1 MLETVASSSYGFWV
15 VALLIVILDSILL
28 LAPGEFAFAFDRRG
42 RPAVRAAATP
52 FLVRQRELS
61 FAALSFFARSF
72 FMSSVRTGNVS
83 EAQLLDMRRQ
93 AGRHRSIYAYSVVA
107 TALLIVVG
115 PALSVLFGI
124 GGALLMV
131 LPVLYA
137 NAIAAVIDVGLTRKS
152 LNIPLSG
159 FLYLAFE
166 FIVCPAL
173 VVNLNKRLLDRS
185 VLPNTLQLVGD
196 DKALLARISSHLEY
210 LDPTA
215 PRMRL
220 DENG

>member
-1 MLETVASSSYGFWV
+1 VSS
-15 VALLIVILDSILL
+15 
-28 LAPGEFAFAFDRRG
+28 
-42 RPAVRAAATP
+42 
-52 FLVRQRELS
+52 
-61 FAALSFFARSF
+61 
-72 FMSSVRTGNVS
+72 MRTGDVS
-83 EAQLLDMRRQ
+83 ESRLVEMRRRAWQ
-93 AGRHRSIYAYSVVA
+93 HRSIYAYSVV
-107 TALLIVVG
+107 TIALLTVVG

-131 LPVLYA
+131 LPILYA
-137 NAIAAVIDVGLTRKS
+137 NAIAAVIDVGLARKS
-152 LNIPLSG
+152 LNMPLSG

-185 VLPNTLQLVGD
+185 LMPNTLQLVGD